1 MFEPRVSFPGRLIPG
16 WLITGIL
23 MIGFILTGSF
33 VRVEAAFPLDL
44 DKKPLTARALK
55 EDVEV
60 YSDPEMTNKRME
72 VSGGSFVFKATDVS
86 MDQKALFGSYEIG
99 GEKKEGW
106 VPSSAFLYDDS
117 FTPVYG
123 TVRAAMT
130 IYTDS
135 SLSEQK
141 ASIKKYSGIIA
152 VGKTDGARQVIYE
165 SKKGYGIGWMSA
177 DEYENKLVYDGRDKQ
192 VLADGTYTFF
202 PVYGTEEAD
211 PDNRKRISY
220 GLEYAAKKMYRITDP
235 SDGTY
240 MSLRA
245 EGMEDEDSSN
255 DEKPSW
261 MEEGIMHTV
270 KILLSSSYR
279 EKMKAWEE
287 EQEKIQQEK
296 EDLAQKIASGEVIE
310 IPEDELRYS
319 VIWTEDK
326 EEAGLFRI
334 ERKDNYFR
342 ILSQGGKLLYGSRE
356 EDGQQT
362 PVLVLNKENDE
373 SETSDTGSD
382 GKTVLWKVR
391 AEAPMTDSKHP
402 MVFTQ
407 YDPAWCG
414 RPYGSEGCMGTAG
427 CGILATVNAVYALT
441 GQYMDVTALADYAVD
456 TGLRIVG
463 SGTDDGIF
471 KAAAEKYGQIYGF
484 EYDGKSGSIDKLK
497 KKLKQGDVAMVHV
510 IGHYVAVTAYDEK
523 KDRYLLLDSN
533 CLPKRETSPF
543 GDWISPARLMD
554 GYLYGQMYFFYRL
567 SSD

>member
-1 MFEPRVSFPGRLIPG
+1 MQ
-16 WLITGIL
+16 
-23 MIGFILTGSF
+23 
-33 VRVEAAFPLDL
+33 AAFPVDL
-44 DKKPLTARALK
+44 DKKPLTARAVK
-55 EDVEV
+55 EDVEI
-60 YSDPEMTNKRME
+60 YADPEMTGKSME
-72 VSGGSFVFKATDVS
+72 VSGGSFVFKASDVS
-86 MDQKALFGSYEIG
+86 LDQKALFGSYEVG

-106 VPSSAFLYDDS
+106 VPASVFLYDES

-135 SLSEQK
+135 SLSERE

-165 SKKGYGIGWMSA
+165 TKKGYGIGWMSA

-192 VLADGTYTFF
+192 VLADGTYTFL
-202 PVYGTEEAD
+202 PVYGTEEAEAD
-211 PDNRKRISY
+211 DLKGISY
-220 GLEYAAKKMYRITDP
+220 GLEYAAGKLYRIIDP

-240 MSLRA
+240 MSLRG
-245 EGMEDEDSSN
+245 EEMKEDKTAG
-255 DEKPSW
+255 EKPSW

-279 EKMKAWEE
+279 ERMKAWEE
-287 EQEKIQQEK
+287 EQEEILQEQEELEQK
-296 EDLAQKIASGEVIE
+296 LATGEVIE

-342 ILSQGGKLLYGSRE
+342 IFSQGGRLLYGSRE

-362 PVLVLNKENDE
+362 PVLVMNRENDE
-373 SETSDTGSD
+373 SEPSEDAH
-382 GKTVLWKVR
+382 KTVLWKVR
-391 AEAPMTDSKHP
+391 AEAPMVDRKHP

-407 YDPAWCG
+407 YDPEWCG

-427 CGILATVNAVYALT
+427 CGVLATVNAVYALT
-441 GQYMDVTALADYAVD
+441 GQYMDVNALADYAVD

-463 SGTDDGIF
+463 SGTDDRIF
-471 KAAAEKYGQIYGF
+471 QAAAEKYGKIYGF

-497 KKLKQGDVAMVHV
+497 KKLKKGDVAMVHV

-567 SSD
+567 ASD